1 MELKESLNYLL
12 EVETQN
18 QRLDKLIRQGM
29 LPARQLPILH
39 RALANVKMGR
49 ILTPYEREALSKLFN

>member
-1 MELKESLNYLL
+1 MTLEESLKYLG
-12 EVETQN
+12 EVETRN

-39 RALANVKMGR
+39 RALSVSYTHLRAHE
-49 ILTPYEREALSKLFN
+49 T

>member
-1 MELKESLNYLL
+1 MTLEESLKYLG
-12 EVETQN
+12 EVETRN

-39 RALANVKMGR
+39 RAESHWFG
-49 ILTPYEREALSKLFN
+49 